1 MRLLQ
6 VLICLLLLSGA
17 ALADVYADCQKAIE
31 AGDKAE
37 AEELSALILRF
48 NSLSVANQTAGAA
61 CLSYAKGKKYTYDIV
76 LEAFVEPA
84 QAEAI
89 LKKKRDEA
97 AAKEAK
103 VAGRRAA
110 GKKIEAEREAIAAAT
125 RIRIAEERAKRK
137 AAQDAKIQAVWERVK
152 EVCGALY
159 ADDPTEALTRKVC
172 LDLFLVT
179 GLPAE

>member
-6 VLICLLLLSGA
+6 VLICLLLLSGP
-17 ALADVYADCQKAIE
+17 ALADIYDDCLKAIE
-31 AGDKAE
+31 ADDKTK

-48 NSLSVANQTAGAA
+48 NSLSVEDRTAGAA
-61 CLSYAKGKKYTYDIV
+61 CLGFAKGREYVYDIV

-84 QAEAI
+84 EAEAT
-89 LKKKRDEA
+89 LKQKRAEADAKKAAEALREEA
-97 AAKEAK
+97 ARQEELRLAVEAK
-103 VAGRRAA
+103 LLEDA
-110 GKKIEAEREAIAAAT
+110 
-125 RIRIAEERAKRK
+125 K
-137 AAQDAKIQAVWERVK
+137 AARIQAVWERVM
-152 EVCGALY
+152 EVCRALY